1 MMRATAV
8 LLLLALLLTTG
19 TASALSLPFVP
30 NICSSLF
37 SSSSPMPLHGAAGY
51 FGTVAGIAFL
61 VVLVVLMVLGLA
73 YAIGYAFGISSLLNF
88 VKAESV
94 ESFFNMLLIA
104 LVAFGIGFAGPAMQF
119 LAGIGG
125 IGLESVGAAAPNIAS
140 AQGLYTSLC
149 THYVTHGIGTIID
162 NSVTLSITYI
172 FTSVLQQTRVQLMPN
187 GFGFSWF
194 PFAGAA
200 IQLNVINMQMQVYT
214 FLAAIFVAMAILL
227 ALIYFLFPIFL
238 YAGVLLR
245 AFPWTRAAGGSL
257 IALFVAFYIVFP
269 ALLYPFSTYLTLAI
283 DKASSAIPPLSSLSS
298 LSLPVSV
305 LSSSVNGAAVADEV
319 MGVGGFAQNLAY
331 MALQIIGVFVA
342 FLVSFDLLEALGDL
356 LGSPSLRA
364 DRLFSK
370 VI

>member
-1 MMRATAV
+1 MMRAAIV
-8 LLLLALLLTTG
+8 LLLLAFLLTSG
-19 TASALSLPFVP
+19 MASAGPSVEG

-51 FGTVAGIAFL
+51 LGTVAGIALL
-61 VVLVVLMVLGLA
+61 VVLVVLIVLGVA
-73 YAIGYAFGISSLLNF
+73 YAVGYAFGINSLLNF
-88 VKAESV
+88 VKTESV
-94 ESFFNMLLIA
+94 ESFFNILLIA

-125 IGLESVGAAAPNIAS
+125 IGLESAGAAAPNIAS

-149 THYVTHGIGTIID
+149 THYVTHGIGTVID
-162 NSVTLSITYI
+162 NEITLSITYI
-172 FTSVLQQTRVQLMPN
+172 FTEVLQSTTVLLMPN
-187 GFGFSWF
+187 GFGFSWS
-194 PFAGAA
+194 PFAGAT
-200 IQLNVINMQMQVYT
+200 IQLNVINTQMQVYT
-214 FLAAIFVAMAILL
+214 FFAAIFVAIAILL

-257 IALFVAFYIVFP
+257 IALFIAFYIVFP
-269 ALLYPFSTYLTLAI
+269 ALLYPFSTYLTVAVNA
-283 DKASSAIPPLSSLSS
+283 ASGSIPPLSSLSS

-305 LSSSVNGAAVADEV
+305 LASSIDGAAVADEV

-331 MALQIIGVFVA
+331 MTLQIIGIFIA
-342 FLVSFDLLEALGDL
+342 FLVSFDLLEGLGDL
-356 LGSPSLRA
+356 LGSPSLSA
-364 DRLFSK
+364 GKLFSK